1 MGRIITDPA
10 VRKAIYTVV
19 TALVPILVGAGIVTE
34 ADAGKYVA
42 LGGALLG
49 MLTTILAAVNTAP
62 AAYVPRHADDGDD
75 EETFDPGD
83 HLQIIP
89 ADQATSDPKSD
100 AAGL

>member
-10 VRKAIYTVV
+10 VRQKLYAVM

-49 MLTTILAAVNTAP
+49 MLTTILAAVNTPP
-62 AAYVPRHADDGDD
+62 AGYTPRHADDGIPDD
-75 EETFDPGD
+75 AGD
-83 HLQIIP
+83 HLQVIP
-89 ADQATSDPKSD
+89 ADQATSDPKAD
-100 AAGL
+100 AAGTL